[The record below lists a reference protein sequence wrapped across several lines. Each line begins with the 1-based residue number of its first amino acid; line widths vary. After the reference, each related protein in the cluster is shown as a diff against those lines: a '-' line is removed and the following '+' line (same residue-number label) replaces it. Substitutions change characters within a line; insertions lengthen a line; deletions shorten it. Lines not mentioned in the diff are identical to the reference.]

1 MNKIDDQNALLW
13 NKHFPQLMQ
22 MDDPAITRV
31 IEKSRQLEIPENF
44 QISAPGVVCDDY
56 VLVIGGSVRV
66 QIITEKGRE
75 VVLYHVSEGESCI
88 LTTSCL
94 LSSTNF
100 PAESYTV
107 EATKVLALPASEF
120 DLAISSSTTFRHF
133 VFANFAH
140 RLASVISRIEQ
151 LCSPSIDRDLAS
163 ALIRLP
169 KDSDQKITVTHQEL
183 ANELGTARE
192 VVSRHLK
199 RFEQREMVILGRG
212 TIQINL
218 PDLLT
223 ELSKT

>member
-1 MNKIDDQNALLW
+1 MNKIDDQSITLW

-22 MDDPAITRV
+22 TNDPAIERIV
-31 IEKSRQLEIPENF
+31 EKSRHLKIPADA
-44 QISAPGVVCDDY
+44 QISAPGVECYDY

-66 QIITEKGRE
+66 QIVTKKGRE
-75 VVLYHVSEGESCI
+75 VVLYHVCEGESCI

-94 LSSTNF
+94 LSGADF

-107 EATKVLALPASEF
+107 EPTEVLALSASEF
-120 DLAISSSTTFRHF
+120 DLAVSASTAFRHF

-140 RLASVISRIEQ
+140 RLTSVISRIEQ
-151 LCSPSIDRDLAS
+151 FCSPSIDRDLAS
-163 ALIRLP
+163 ALLRLS
-169 KDSDQKITVTHQEL
+169 KDGNQKILVTHQEL

-199 RFEQREMVILGRG
+199 CFEENKIVSLGRG

-218 PDLLT
+218 PDLLS
-223 ELSKT
+223 ELSKS